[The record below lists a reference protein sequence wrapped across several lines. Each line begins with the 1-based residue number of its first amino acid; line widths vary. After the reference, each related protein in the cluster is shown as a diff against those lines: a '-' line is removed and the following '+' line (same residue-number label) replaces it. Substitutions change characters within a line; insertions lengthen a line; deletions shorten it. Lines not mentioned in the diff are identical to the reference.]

1 MIPPLFKHQQD
12 DIRFILDRPYTF
24 NTSDPGTGKTRTIIE
39 VIRQDPKRRP
49 ALVIAPKT
57 ILAASWGADIQKF
70 APELDYTIATTKN
83 RIDALT
89 SNTDIVLTNH
99 DAVLSIAKKD
109 PKALSHFNYIIIDES
124 TAFKNHESQRSK
136 ALQSLIKNIPYRTAM
151 SGTPMPNSV
160 LDIWHQLYLLDQ
172 GTRLGNRFRSY
183 RSACYTYTK
192 QYNNGNYFSKW
203 TEKPGIRTVIANQI
217 QDITIRRTLEDC
229 IDIPPQNLIY
239 YNYEP
244 NTTIQQYYKEMKNDA
259 LVELDNERIIV
270 GIHAAAKIIKMLQ
283 ILSGAAYDNESYSL
297 LDTERYDL
305 VLDIAEQR
313 QHSLISFIWKHQKHY
328 FEEQA
333 EKRKLSFAIIDGETS
348 FAQRLNIVENFQSG
362 HYRILFAHPQSTGH
376 GLTLTKAKTIIW
388 ASPTYNLEH
397 YLQFNRRIYRA
408 GQTHKTE
415 IICIQAQ
422 NSIEE
427 HVYNILNNKQATQNE
442 FLHFLPKEQHVA

>member
-12 DIRFILDRPYTF
+12 DIKFILDRPYTF

-70 APELDYTIATTKN
+70 APELDYTIATPKN

-89 SNTDIVLTNH
+89 NNTDIVLTNH

-109 PKALSHFNYIIIDES
+109 PKALNHFKYIVIDES

-136 ALQSLIKNIPYRTAM
+136 ALQSLIKNTPYRTAM

-172 GTRLGNRFRSY
+172 GTRLGNRFYSFRN
-183 RSACYTYTK
+183 ACCTPNQK
-192 QYNNGNYFSKW
+192 RINGMSFNEW

-217 QDITIRRTLEDC
+217 QDITIRRTLDDC
-229 IDIPPQNLIY
+229 TDIPQQSISY
-239 YNYEP
+239 YDYEP
-244 NTTIQQYYKEMKNDA
+244 NTTIRQYYKGMADEA
-259 LVELDNERIIV
+259 FVELNNERIII
-270 GIHAAAKIIKMLQ
+270 GIHAAAQTIKMLQ
-283 ILSGAAYDNESYSL
+283 ILSGAVYDNEFYSL

-313 QHSLISFIWKHQKHY
+313 QHSLISFMWNHQKHY
-328 FEEQA
+328 LEDQA
-333 EKRKLSFAIIDGETS
+333 KKRKLPFATIDGETP
-348 FAQRLNIVENFQSG
+348 FAQRLNIVENFQNG
-362 HYRILFAHPQSTGH
+362 HYRILFAHPKSAGH
-376 GLTLTKAKTIIW
+376 GLTLTKAKTTIW
-388 ASPTYNLEH
+388 TSPTYNLEQ
-397 YLQFNRRIYRA
+397 YLQFNGRTHRT
-408 GQTHKTE
+408 GQTEKTE
-415 IICIQAQ
+415 VICIRAI

-427 HVYNILNNKQATQNE
+427 HVYNILNNKQTTQDE

>member
-12 DIRFILDRPYTF
+12 DIKFILDRPYTF

-39 VIRQDPKRRP
+39 VIRQDVKRRP

-70 APELDYTIATTKN
+70 APELDYTIATPKN

-109 PKALSHFNYIIIDES
+109 PKALNHFKYIVIDES

-136 ALQSLIKNIPYRTAM
+136 ALQSLIKNTPYRTAM

-172 GTRLGNRFRSY
+172 GTRLGNRFYSFRN
-183 RSACYTYTK
+183 ACCTPNQK
-192 QYNNGNYFSKW
+192 RINGMSFNEW

-217 QDITIRRTLEDC
+217 QDITIRRTLDDC
-229 IDIPPQNLIY
+229 TDIPQQSISY
-239 YNYEP
+239 YDYEP
-244 NTTIQQYYKEMKNDA
+244 NTTIRQYYKEMANEA
-259 LVELDNERIIV
+259 FIELNNERIII
-270 GIHAAAKIIKMLQ
+270 GIHAAAQTIKMLQ
-283 ILSGAAYDNESYSL
+283 ILSGAVYDNEFYSL

-313 QHSLISFIWKHQKHY
+313 QHSLISFMWNHQKHY
-328 FEEQA
+328 LEDQA
-333 EKRKLSFAIIDGETS
+333 KKRKLPFATIDGETP
-348 FAQRLNIVENFQSG
+348 FAQRLNIVENFQNG
-362 HYRILFAHPQSTGH
+362 HYKILFAHPKSAGH
-376 GLTLTKAKTIIW
+376 GLTLTKAKTTIW
-388 ASPTYNLEH
+388 ASPTYNLEQ
-397 YLQFNRRIYRA
+397 YLQFNGRTRRT
-408 GQTHKTE
+408 GQTEKTE
-415 IICIQAQ
+415 VICIRAT

-427 HVYNILNNKQATQNE
+427 HVYNILNNKQTTQDE

>member
-12 DIRFILDRPYTF
+12 DIKFILDRPYTF

-70 APELDYTIATTKN
+70 APELDYTIATPKN

-109 PKALSHFNYIIIDES
+109 PKALNHFKYIIIDES

-136 ALQSLIKNIPYRTAM
+136 ALQSLIKNTPYRTAM

-172 GTRLGNRFRSY
+172 GTRLGNRFYSFRN
-183 RSACYTYTK
+183 ACCTPNQK
-192 QYNNGNYFSKW
+192 RINGMSFNEW

-217 QDITIRRTLEDC
+217 QDITIRRTLDDC
-229 IDIPPQNLIY
+229 TDIPQQSISY
-239 YNYEP
+239 YDYEP
-244 NTTIQQYYKEMKNDA
+244 NTTIRQYYKEMANEA
-259 LVELDNERIIV
+259 FIELNNERLII
-270 GIHAAAKIIKMLQ
+270 GIHAAAQTIKMLQ
-283 ILSGAAYDNESYSL
+283 ILSGAVYDNESYSL

-313 QHSLISFIWKHQKHY
+313 QHSLISFMWNHQKHY
-328 FEEQA
+328 LEDQA
-333 EKRKLSFAIIDGETS
+333 KKRKLPFATIDGETP
-348 FAQRLNIVENFQSG
+348 FAQRLNIVENFQNG
-362 HYRILFAHPQSTGH
+362 HYRILFAHPKSAGH
-376 GLTLTKAKTIIW
+376 GLTLTRAKTTIW
-388 ASPTYNLEH
+388 ASPTYNLEQH
-397 YLQFNRRIYRA
+397 LQFNGRTHRT
-408 GQTHKTE
+408 GQTEKTE
-415 IICIQAQ
+415 VICIRAI

-427 HVYNILNNKQATQNE
+427 HVYNILNNKQTTQDE

>member
-1 MIPPLFKHQQD
+1 M
-12 DIRFILDRPYTF
+12 
-24 NTSDPGTGKTRTIIE
+24 N
-39 VIRQDPKRRP
+39 
-49 ALVIAPKT
+49 ALI
-57 ILAASWGADIQKF
+57 
-70 APELDYTIATTKN
+70 
-83 RIDALT
+83 

-99 DAVLSIAKKD
+99 DAVLGIAKKD
-109 PKALSHFNYIIIDES
+109 PKALSHFNYVIIDES
-124 TAFKNHESQRSK
+124 TAFKNHEKQRSK
-136 ALQSLIKNIPYRTAM
+136 ALQSLIKNTPYRTAM

-172 GTRLGNRFRSY
+172 GARLGNRFYSFRN
-183 RSACYTYTK
+183 ACCTPNQK
-192 QYNNGNYFSKW
+192 RINGISFNEW
-203 TEKPGIRTVIANQI
+203 AEKPGIRTVIANQI

-229 IDIPPQNLIY
+229 IDIPQQSISY
-239 YNYEP
+239 YDYEP
-244 NTTIQQYYKEMKNDA
+244 NTTIRQYYKEMANEA
-259 LVELDNERIIV
+259 FIELNNERIIV
-270 GIHAAAKIIKMLQ
+270 GINAASQTIKMLQ

-328 FEEQA
+328 LKEQA
-333 EKRKLSFAIIDGETS
+333 EKRKIPFAIIDGETS
-348 FAQRLNIVENFQSG
+348 FAQRLNIVENFQNG

-427 HVYNILNNKQATQNE
+427 HVYNILNNKQATQDE